1 MCGIAGIFH
10 QHTLSSERLEAAREA
25 LLTRG
30 PDGSGL
36 RYFSYHEQK
45 KWHASETG
53 TAALLQTRLSIRD
66 LSSAGTQPMQ
76 NEDGSVWI
84 VYNGEIYGWE
94 EEAEILKR
102 RGHHFSGHCD
112 TEFIL
117 HGYEEWGEAILDRLR
132 GMFAIA
138 IFDLRHEKLLLARDR
153 LGEKPLFYRPDK
165 NSFSFASSAR
175 ALAALNEDMAPLHF
189 NPLAIDAFLTHRYI
203 PAPLSIFEGIY
214 KLPAA
219 HRLVVKFDR
228 GKIAI
233 GKPEEYWQLTP
244 EKSDSSIIF
253 HEAVEQRLVSDRPLG
268 IFLSGGID
276 SQAIAATVAQNGHL
290 SEFSSFTATFPN
302 DPHFDESMAAAT
314 IAKRLGLRHKALP
327 ITMNSADAPRIVAD
341 LDEPF
346 ADPSAIPTWYLCQ
359 AAVQEIVVALAG
371 DGGDELFAGY
381 KRYAVHQRASR
392 LLPRF
397 SKKKSPWTSSELCLK
412 TSRSGRLRRLLLSY
426 QLGWEEAYALR
437 FSALD
442 PLTRAFL
449 QPDYEIKTHYWRL
462 PQQHLSP
469 RDWMLECDRLN
480 YLPEY
485 ILRKSDLCGMAHSL
499 ELRSPMVDHR
509 FVAAVHGM
517 TPQERFTHPPK
528 KFLQNQIG
536 PQAVTG
542 PKRGFNPP
550 LHAWLQQ
557 SALAEL
563 LHKLPTELEKLTNGQ
578 LAANRLVNL
587 MSEASKNS
595 SLHEIRWMFL
605 VLRLSLEQLKQI

>member
-1 MCGIAGIFH
+1 
-10 QHTLSSERLEAAREA
+10 
-25 LLTRG
+25 
-30 PDGSGL
+30 
-36 RYFSYHEQK
+36 
-45 KWHASETG
+45 
-53 TAALLQTRLSIRD
+53 
-66 LSSAGTQPMQ
+66 
-76 NEDGSVWI
+76 
-84 VYNGEIYGWE
+84 
-94 EEAEILKR
+94 
-102 RGHHFSGHCD
+102 
-112 TEFIL
+112 
-117 HGYEEWGEAILDRLR
+117 
-132 GMFAIA
+132 
-138 IFDLRHEKLLLARDR
+138 
-153 LGEKPLFYRPDK
+153 
-165 NSFSFASSAR
+165 
-175 ALAALNEDMAPLHF
+175 
-189 NPLAIDAFLTHRYI
+189 
-203 PAPLSIFEGIY
+203 
-214 KLPAA
+214 
-219 HRLVVKFDR
+219 
-228 GKIAI
+228 
-233 GKPEEYWQLTP
+233 
-244 EKSDSSIIF
+244 
-253 HEAVEQRLVSDRPLG
+253 
-268 IFLSGGID
+268 
-276 SQAIAATVAQNGHL
+276 
-290 SEFSSFTATFPN
+290 
-302 DPHFDESMAAAT
+302 MAAAT